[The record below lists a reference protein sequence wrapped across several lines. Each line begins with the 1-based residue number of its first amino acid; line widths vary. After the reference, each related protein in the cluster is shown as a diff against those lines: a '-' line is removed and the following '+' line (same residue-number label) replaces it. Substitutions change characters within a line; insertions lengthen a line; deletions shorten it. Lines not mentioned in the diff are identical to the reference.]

1 MTTYIGLLRKEKN
14 SDYGVD
20 FPDFPG
26 CVTAGRTLD
35 KARRMG
41 AEALA
46 FHIEGMQADG
56 QDIPSPSSLDAI
68 MADRRN
74 KAAVAVLLDV
84 PEKPERA
91 LRINI
96 TLPEDLVRSI
106 DQVATNRLSLPRRG
120 STRSPTPPAQIR
132 LSTRLHGAEV

>member
-1 MTTYIGLLRKEKN
+1 MTAYIGLLRKAAN
-14 SDYGVD
+14 SDFGLD

-35 KARRMG
+35 DARRMA

-56 QDIPSPSSLDAI
+56 QDIPPPSSLETV
-68 MADRRN
+68 MADRHN
-74 KAAVAVLLDV
+74 KSAVAVLVGV

-91 LRINI
+91 LRINVA
-96 TLPEDLVRSI
+96 LPEDLVRSI
-106 DQVATNRLSLPRRG
+106 DRVATNRSRFLAAAARDRLRRQRK
-120 STRSPTPPAQIR
+120 SA
-132 LSTRLHGAEV
+132 

>member
-1 MTTYIGLLRKEKN
+1 MSAYIGLLRKDKN

-35 KARRMG
+35 EARRMA

-46 FHIEGMQADG
+46 CHIEGMQADG
-56 QDIPSPSSLDAI
+56 QDIPAPSSLETIIAN
-68 MADRRN
+68 RRN
-74 KAAVAVLLDV
+74 EAAVAVLLDV

-91 LRINI
+91 LRINVA
-96 TLPEDLVRSI
+96 LPEDLVQSI
-106 DQVATNRLSLPRRG
+106 DQVATNRSRFLAAAARDRLRRQRK
-120 STRSPTPPAQIR
+120 SA
-132 LSTRLHGAEV
+132 

>member
-1 MTTYIGLLRKEKN
+1 MTAYIGLLRKQKN

-35 KARRMG
+35 EARRMA

-56 QDIPSPSSLDAI
+56 LDIPPPASLDVI
-68 MADRRN
+68 MADRHN
-74 KAAVAVLLDV
+74 KGAVAVLLDV
-84 PEKPERA
+84 PEKPKRA

-106 DQVATNRLSLPRRG
+106 DQVAANRSRFLAAAARDRLRRQRK
-120 STRSPTPPAQIR
+120 SA
-132 LSTRLHGAEV
+132 